1 MNSQNQEIKGASVTD
16 QLIERIKRMTL
27 ENQEVLLHE
36 LDGRQDRKRR
46 QHDRKNFFMT
56 VDYVV
61 QDRYFRDFIQD
72 VSDTGVFI
80 KTSQN
85 VLLGQQILMTFMS
98 PDNQKPFKISG
109 DVVRVTPE
117 GIGVKFIVESQV
129 QAAVI
134 KSLVQMIKSD

>member
-46 QHDRKNFFMT
+46 QHDRKTFFMS

-85 VLLGQQILMTFMS
+85 VLPGQQILMTFMS